1 MKDVGPPRGQ
11 YADGSLSVGN
21 LMQVGKEVTF
31 PEEDSCGSCLRRV
44 RREVGAG
51 FFADLNGLTGSL
63 QQCLLLLRRMRLFAI
78 ALGSCHRV
86 VK

>member
-31 PEEDSCGSCLRRV
+31 PEEDSCVRV
-44 RREVGAG
+44 
-51 FFADLNGLTGSL
+51 F
-63 QQCLLLLRRMRLFAI
+63 
-78 ALGSCHRV
+78 V
-86 VK
+86 V